1 MSKYIGVSVK
11 RKEDER
17 FVAGKGRYT
26 DDIVLPNMTYA
37 HIVRSPHAHAKLR
50 SINVDKARAH
60 PGVVAVF
67 TGKDMQDDGV
77 ASVPNAWGIGE
88 DMKEP
93 PHPQIH
99 Q

>member
-77 ASVPNAWGIGE
+77 ASVPN
-88 DMKEP
+88 
-93 PHPQIH
+93 
-99 Q
+99 